1 MRKCVEALQGNV
13 RVKFINEHGAEEAGV
28 DGGGLFKD
36 FLSATVEEAFDPKEG
51 NFLFCE
57 TPSLRLAS
65 LISLSCPR
73 SPASPAAD
81 AAAHAAAD
89 PVPLTLRT
97 SNDNFEVAGFGQVP
111 TTCLPPCS
119 RFAPLPPL

>member
-1 MRKCVEALQGNV
+1 MDAAAPPATAADAPMHDRPPS
-13 RVKFINEHGAEEAGV
+13 
-28 DGGGLFKD
+28 DG
-36 FLSATVEEAFDPKEG
+36 
-51 NFLFCE
+51 
-57 TPSLRLAS
+57 
-65 LISLSCPR
+65 

-89 PVPLTLRT
+89 PVPLTLSDIRT
-97 SNDNFEVAGFGQVP
+97 SYDNFEVAGFGQVP